1 MGTGWD
7 GFIEARPARTIP
19 LCPTGLAARF
29 IEGVKEAGS
38 PPPGEKCL
46 FWPTSS
52 RGIFPPS
59 QPLLNPSLERK
70 SSWSHQVLETQ
81 VMRSNFQLM
90 GSCCCVM
97 GGLRTLSS
105 YDGQHFSQAQGGHM
119 GGGGGLRDL
128 SVSETRC
135 QVRVGGTNVNREIP
149 GLPCTSSSRKLFGEV
164 APSYIRQHNCKCKR
178 SQT

>member
-1 MGTGWD
+1 MP
-7 GFIEARPARTIP
+7 F
-19 LCPTGLAARF
+19 LAQ
-29 IEGVKEAGS
+29 I
-38 PPPGEKCL
+38 

-70 SSWSHQVLETQ
+70 SSWSHQVLQTQ

-105 YDGQHFSQAQGGHM
+105 SDGQHFSQAQGGHM
-119 GGGGGLRDL
+119 GGGGEVCVCVCLGDL

-149 GLPCTSSSRKLFGEV
+149 GLPCTSSSRKLFGQGKLLQV
-164 APSYIRQHNCKCKR
+164 ISVNTIANANGHKHRF
-178 SQT
+178 

>member
-1 MGTGWD
+1 MP
-7 GFIEARPARTIP
+7 F
-19 LCPTGLAARF
+19 LAQ
-29 IEGVKEAGS
+29 I
-38 PPPGEKCL
+38 

-70 SSWSHQVLETQ
+70 SSRSHQILQTQ

-119 GGGGGLRDL
+119 GGCLGDL

-135 QVRVGGTNVNREIP
+135 QVRDGGTNVNREIP
-149 GLPCTSSSRKLFGEV
+149 GLPCTSSSRKLFGAGEV
-164 APSYIRQHNCKCKR
+164 APSYIRQHNRKCKR
-178 SQT
+178 SQTYILTDN